1 MSPQEFAQLAAA
13 GYNRI
18 PVYREIAADLD
29 TPLSV
34 YLKLANRPYSF
45 LLESVQGGERWGR
58 HSVIGLP
65 CIERLEIRAHQLQH
79 IRTNKIL
86 RDETVADP
94 LHEVD
99 QVLEKICA
107 PEVDNLPP
115 VAGGLFGYFGHDTVR
130 YIEPRLKHG
139 ESFSPNPDQLN
150 TPDVLLLFVD
160 ELIVFDNL
168 RGVLTVMVYADADG
182 YATAA
187 ERVDAIC
194 DQLQTARAEPPVC
207 DDAAEPLM
215 EADFV
220 SEFPQV
226 EFEAAVAKVKDYIRE
241 GDIMQVVPSQRLRA
255 PFAEHPLNL
264 YRAIRR
270 LNPSPYLFYFDFSD
284 FHVVG
289 SSPEILVKSENGMIT
304 VRPIAGTRPRGA
316 NEAEDVAYE
325 KELLADPKE
334 VAEHLMLIDL
344 GRNDVGR
351 VAEIGQVQLTEK
363 MVIERYSH
371 VMHIVSNVNGTLKPN
386 ISAIDALRATFPAGT
401 LSGAPKIRALEI
413 IDELEPVKRGIY
425 GGAVGYI
432 GYNGNMDTAIA
443 IRTAVIKDGMINIQ
457 AGAGLVA
464 DSVPH
469 LEWEETLNKARAM
482 MRAAG
487 LASNVGSKTTSSP
500 AANPTVNP
508 NEGASA

>member
-1 MSPQEFAQLAAA
+1 MLRQEFDQLAAA

-34 YLKLANRPYSF
+34 YLKLANQPYSF

-58 HSVIGLP
+58 HSIIGLP
-65 CIERLEIRAHQLQH
+65 CRERLEIRELNLQH
-79 IRTNKIL
+79 ICGGDVL
-86 RDETVADP
+86 RDEAVDDP
-94 LHEVD
+94 LTEID
-99 QVLEKICA
+99 ELLSDIRS
-107 PEVDNLPP
+107 PELDGLPP
-115 VAGGLFGYFGHDTVR
+115 VSGGLFGYFGHDTVR
-130 YIEPRLKHG
+130 YIEPRLNHLANA
-139 ESFSPNPDQLN
+139 ESFSPNPDQLH
-150 TPDVLLLFVD
+150 TPDILLLFAN

-168 RGVLTVMVYADADG
+168 RGVLTVMVYAEVGGFDA
-182 YATAA
+182 ATA
-187 ERVDAIC
+187 RVQAIFQ
-194 DQLQTARAEPPVC
+194 QLQQAKATPPKVSRQ
-207 DDAAEPLM
+207 ASGQVSNQASVLT
-215 EADFV
+215 EADFD
-220 SEFPQV
+220 SEFPQAK
-226 EFEAAVAKVKDYIRE
+226 FEAAVGRVKAYIRE

-255 PFAEHPLNL
+255 PFVEHPLNL

-270 LNPSPYLFYFDFSD
+270 LNPSPYLFYFDFD
-284 FHVVG
+284 NFHVVG
-289 SSPEILVKSENGMIT
+289 SSPEILVKSENGTIT

-316 NEAEDVAYE
+316 SEAEDLAYE
-325 KELLADPKE
+325 QDLLSDPKE
-334 VAEHLMLIDL
+334 IAEHLMLIDL

-351 VAEIGQVQLTEK
+351 VAEVGQVELTEK

-371 VMHIVSNVNGTLKPN
+371 VMHIVSNVNGQLRPGLT
-386 ISAIDALRATFPAGT
+386 AIDALRATFPAGT

-443 IRTAVIKDGMINIQ
+443 IRTAIVKDGMINIQ

-464 DSVPH
+464 DSIPQS
-469 LEWEETLNKARAM
+469 EWEETLNKARAM

-487 LASNVGSKTTSSP
+487 LAATFNGTENT
-500 AANPTVNP
+500 
-508 NEGASA
+508 GAGA